1 MSNVLIIIQREFNE
15 RVRKKSFIL
24 TTVLVPLLLV
34 AMMAVPTLLMLY
46 TSSDTKEIAVID
58 ESGLIMPALQS
69 NEEIVYLPTEE
80 TLEEARANTD
90 RFGVLWI
97 GEDILRNSN
106 NVKLYTNSSSS
117 MILEESIENQ
127 MSKAIE
133 REKLKS
139 YNIENLPEIME
150 AVKRRSPCRISA
162 TTRRRVRACRRAL
175 RSPSATCWPSCS
187 TCF

>member
-80 TLEEARANTD
+80 TLDEARAAA
-90 RFGVLWI
+90 RRV
-97 GEDILRNSN
+97 
-106 NVKLYTNSSSS
+106 
-117 MILEESIENQ
+117 
-127 MSKAIE
+127 A
-133 REKLKS
+133 
-139 YNIENLPEIME
+139 EIMAAECGRDE
-150 AVKRRSPCRISA
+150 AWIEAQVEAFTAIANNYIVS
-162 TTRRRVRACRRAL
+162 
-175 RSPSATCWPSCS
+175 
-187 TCF
+187 